1 MAPIVATDAGSVEG
15 REKNGLLLF
24 AGIPYAAPPTGTRR
38 FRPPEPMEP
47 WSGTR
52 DATRFGLPAW
62 QAGGGTG
69 ALLSMAGGAYNEDC
83 LTLNVMT
90 PASDDAGRP
99 VLFWIHGGGFTG
111 GTGATPWYDGHAFA
125 GRHDCVVVTINYRLG
140 ALGFLHL
147 ADLGG
152 EPYRSSGLNG
162 ILDQVAALR
171 WVKANIAAFGGDPGN
186 VTIFGESAGGMSV
199 GTLLGMPEA
208 QGLFHKAIAQSGASH
223 FVLEAVDATQRA
235 EAFLRHAGC
244 ASLDDLLA
252 LTPEQ
257 VITAQEA
264 LGAEVRSGAGMDGL
278 RAAGAKLGLPF
289 QPVLDGHHLTTSP
302 LSTIEGG
309 SAATVPLM
317 LGTTA
322 NEWNLFA
329 LLAGS
334 PTNEEAA
341 IRRLDRIFDGHGRS
355 AFDVYQ
361 AGRPGASA
369 TEVYDAIFTDLVFRI
384 PSIRLAET
392 HAAAAAPDIRTWSY
406 LFTHESTAFDGR
418 LGACHAIEIPFV
430 FDTLGK
436 AGVDFL
442 LGHDGPPDLAR
453 SMNAAWA
460 RFAFTGDP
468 NGEGLPEWAPYHSD
482 TRSVMELG
490 DTCKLLADPQ
500 AEERTWW
507 DGRL

>member
-1 MAPIVATDAGSVEG
+1 MAPTVTTVAGHVGG

-24 AGIPYAAPPTGTRR
+24 AGIPFAAPPTGARR
-38 FRPPEPMEP
+38 FLPPEPVEP
-47 WSGTR
+47 WTGTR

-62 QAGGGTG
+62 QASGGMGS
-69 ALLSMAGGAYNEDC
+69 LLSMAGGTCDEDC

-90 PASDDAGRP
+90 PAADDGGRP

-111 GTGATPWYDGHAFA
+111 GTGATPWYDGQAFA

-147 ADLGG
+147 AELGG
-152 EPYRSSGLNG
+152 DAYRSSGLNG

-171 WVKANIAAFGGDPGN
+171 WVQANIAAFGGDPGN

-199 GTLLGMPEA
+199 GTLLGLPEA

-223 FVLEAVDATQRA
+223 YVLDAADATERA
-235 EAFLRHAGC
+235 EAFLRHANC
-244 ASLDDLLA
+244 ASVAELIA
-252 LTPEQ
+252 LSPEQ
-257 VITAQEA
+257 VIEAQEA
-264 LGAEVRSGAGMDGL
+264 LTTEIRQSSGMVGL
-278 RAAGAKLGLPF
+278 RAAAAKLGLPF
-289 QPVLDGHHLTTSP
+289 QPVLDGHHLTTPP
-302 LSTIEGG
+302 LSAIAGG
-309 SAATVPLM
+309 ATATVPLM
-317 LGTTA
+317 LGTTVH
-322 NEWNLFA
+322 EWNLFA
-329 LLAGS
+329 LMAAS
-334 PTNEEAA
+334 PTDEKSAV
-341 IRRLDRIFDGHGRS
+341 RRLDRLFDGDGQS
-355 AFDVYQ
+355 AFDTYQ
-361 AGRPGASA
+361 SGRPGASA
-369 TEVYDAIFTDLVFRI
+369 TEVYDAIYTDLVFRI

-392 HAAAAAPDIRTWSY
+392 HAKAAAVGTPTWKY
-406 LFTHESTAFDGR
+406 LFTHESTAFEGR

-460 RFAFTGDP
+460 RFARTGDP
-468 NGEGLPEWAPYHSD
+468 NGDGLPEWAPYTSEA
-482 TRSVMELG
+482 RAVMELG
-490 DTCKLLADPQ
+490 DTCKLVDDPQ
-500 AEERTWW
+500 ADERAWW